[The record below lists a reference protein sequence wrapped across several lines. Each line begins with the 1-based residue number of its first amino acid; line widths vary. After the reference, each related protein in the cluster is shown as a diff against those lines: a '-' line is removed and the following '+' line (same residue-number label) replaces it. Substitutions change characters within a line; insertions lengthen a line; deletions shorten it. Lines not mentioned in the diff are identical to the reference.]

1 MTRTR
6 GGKTSRSGSARHRRA
21 WADDPFSRIQYGVF
35 FAAGGHAALLDF
47 PTAVKLQKIAS
58 TIYKD
63 GGIVSAVC
71 HGPAIIA
78 GLDPEVIKGK
88 KVTGFTKK

>member
-1 MTRTR
+1 M
-6 GGKTSRSGSARHRRA
+6 
-21 WADDPFSRIQYGVF
+21 PPQYGVF
-35 FAAGGHAALLDF
+35 FAAGGHAALIDF
-47 PTAVKLQKIAS
+47 PGATKLQKIAS

-88 KVTGFTKK
+88 KITGFTKK